1 MRVVLFSH
9 PSFLVSQSM
18 PRYANMLFEGLKN
31 RGHDVKFWTAKPLF
45 YKIPFSKNIRKW
57 LGYIDQFI
65 LFPLFVKINLF
76 TESKDTIFV
85 FADQALGP
93 WVPLVH
99 KRPHAVHC
107 HDFLALESAL
117 GLVPENPTSFTG
129 KVYQKFIQKGFSK
142 GHHFISVSQKTQ
154 IDLTKYHL
162 GEIISSEVCYNGLN
176 RIFERLD
183 QHQSRKKMGEYLQ
196 MNLADGYI
204 MHIGGNQYYKNRIGV
219 LEIYEQFRLNHAVSI
234 PLLMIG
240 AAPPEKLLKK
250 YQDSKFKADIHFVL
264 NLGDEF
270 INQAYSGATCLLFP
284 SIDEGFGWPIAE
296 AMASGCIVITTNTAP
311 MSEVNGEANK
321 FSIPRK
327 SALIPAIE
335 WAEICAKNVAKVVN
349 LPENEREKIL
359 KIGLESSKRFDLNN
373 SLDKIE
379 SIYRNIILGSNI

>member
-1 MRVVLFSH
+1 MRIVLFSH
-9 PSFLVSQSM
+9 PTFLVSQSM

-31 RGHDVKFWTAKPLF
+31 RGHDVKVWTAKPLF

-65 LFPLFVKINLF
+65 LFPLFVKIKLF
-76 TESKDTIFV
+76 NESKDTIFV

-99 KRPHAVHC
+99 KRPQVIHC
-107 HDFLALESAL
+107 HDFLALASAL
-117 GLVPENPTSFTG
+117 DLVPENPTSFTG

-142 GHHFISVSQKTQ
+142 GHHFISVSNKTQ
-154 IDLTKYHL
+154 DDLTKYHL
-162 GEIISSEVCYNGLN
+162 GEITSSEVCYNGLN
-176 RIFERLD
+176 RVFERLD
-183 QHQSRKKMGEYLQ
+183 QNQSRKIMGDYLH
-196 MNLADGYI
+196 MNLSDGYI

-219 LEIYEQFRLNHAVSI
+219 LEIYEQFRLNNPVSI

-240 AAPPEKLLKK
+240 ANPPNNLMKK
-250 YQDSKFKADIHFVL
+250 YQDSKFKEDIHFIL

-311 MSEVNGEANK
+311 MSEVNGEANDY
-321 FSIPRK
+321 SIPRK
-327 SALIPAIE
+327 TPLIPANE
-335 WAEICAKNVAKVVN
+335 WAEICAKNISKVVY
-349 LPENEREKIL
+349 LSENKREKIVQVGL
-359 KIGLESSKRFDLNN
+359 KSASRFDLKN

-379 SIYRNIILGSNI
+379 TIYHNIVLG

>member
-9 PSFLVSQSM
+9 PSFLTSQSM
-18 PRYANMLFEGLKN
+18 PRYANMLSEGLKN
-31 RGHDVKFWTAKPLF
+31 RKHDVKIWTAKPLF

-65 LFPLFVKINLF
+65 LFPLFVKIKLL

-142 GHHFISVSQKTQ
+142 GNHFISVSNKTQ
-154 IDLTKYHL
+154 KDLTKYHL
-162 GEIISSEVCYNGLN
+162 GEIINSEVCYNGLN

-183 QHQSRKKMGEYLQ
+183 HHHSRKKMGDYLHL
-196 MNLADGYI
+196 NLDSGYI
-204 MHIGGNQYYKNRIGV
+204 MHIGGNQYYKNRMGV
-219 LEIYEQFRLNHAVSI
+219 LEIYEQFRLNNPVSI

-240 AAPPEKLLKK
+240 SNPPDILMKK
-250 YQDSKFKADIHFVL
+250 YQDSKFKEDIHFIL
-264 NLGDEF
+264 NLGDQL

-311 MSEVNGEANK
+311 MNEVNGEANDY
-321 FSIPRK
+321 SIPRK
-327 SALIPAIE
+327 SPNIPAKE
-335 WAEICAKNVAKVVN
+335 WAEICAKNVSKVVY
-349 LPENEREKIL
+349 LPENEREEIIK
-359 KIGLESSKRFDLNN
+359 KGLESSRRFD
-373 SLDKIE
+373 SKKCLDNITL
-379 SIYRNIILGSNI
+379 IYNNIISNSIF

>member
-1 MRVVLFSH
+1 MI
-9 PSFLVSQSM
+9 
-18 PRYANMLFEGLKN
+18 AEGMQKK
-31 RGHDVKFWTAKPLF
+31 RHEVAIWAPKPFF
-45 YKIPFSKNIRKW
+45 YNLPFKAIKKW
-57 LGYIDQFI
+57 LSYIDQFI
-65 LFPLFVKINLF
+65 LFPLFVKIKLF

-93 WVPLVH
+93 WVPLVR
-99 KRPHAVHC
+99 KRPHVIHC

-142 GHHFISVSQKTQ
+142 GNHFISVSQKTQ
-154 IDLTKYHL
+154 IDLTNYHL
-162 GEIISSEVCYNGLN
+162 GKIMSSNVCYNGLN

-183 QHQSRKKMGEYLQ
+183 QYQSRKIMGDYLH
-196 MNLADGYI
+196 MNLSGGYI
-204 MHIGGNQYYKNRIGV
+204 MHIGGNQFYKNRIGV

-240 AAPPEKLLKK
+240 ANPPDKLLKK
-250 YQDSKFKADIHFVL
+250 YRDSKFNEDIHFVL

-296 AMASGCIVITTNTAP
+296 SMASGCIVITTNTAP
-311 MSEVNGEANK
+311 MSEVNGDANN

-327 SALIPAIE
+327 SSEIPVIE

-349 LPENEREKIL
+349 LPENEREKIVQ
-359 KIGLESSKRFDLNN
+359 IGLESAKRFDQTN
-373 SLDKIE
+373 SLDQIE
-379 SIYRNIILGSNI
+379 SIYCHIISTSSI